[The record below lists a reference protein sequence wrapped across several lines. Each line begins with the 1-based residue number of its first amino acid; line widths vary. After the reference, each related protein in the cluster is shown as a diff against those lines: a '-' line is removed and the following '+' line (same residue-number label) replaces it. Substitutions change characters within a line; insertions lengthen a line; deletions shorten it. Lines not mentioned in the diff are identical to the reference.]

1 MRRGFKALFY
11 VILLTTLIIWKVQ
24 PTSPYYGYYET
35 HDFGIKEFLISLV
48 IYMVT
53 FDVWFYTSHVIGHMP
68 FFWKHFHGEHHEF
81 VECGAYA

>member
-24 PTSPYYGYYET
+24 PSNPYYGYYET

-48 IYMVT
+48 MYKIL
-53 FDVWFYTSHVIGHMP
+53 
-68 FFWKHFHGEHHEF
+68 
-81 VECGAYA
+81 